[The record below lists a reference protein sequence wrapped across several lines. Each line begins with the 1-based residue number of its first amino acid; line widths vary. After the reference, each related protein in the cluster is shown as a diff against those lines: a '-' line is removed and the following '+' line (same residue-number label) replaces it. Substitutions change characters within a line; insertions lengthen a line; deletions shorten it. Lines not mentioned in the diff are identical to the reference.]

1 MMKKILLFVLVSAY
15 SFAQD
20 TVEYNFPKIKS
31 GISIPV
37 VIPMAEINRL
47 INQSINGIIYED
59 KSYTDNNNDQFKTR
73 VEKNGNI
80 VIQGLTNNRIMISV
94 PLKIWAEKGYGTL
107 GYYAY
112 QSTNFSVVMN
122 FISNISFN
130 NNWTLNTA
138 TTTAGFVWK
147 EKPVLDYGKV
157 KIPISS
163 LIESTLTK
171 QQQKFTGVI
180 DQQVK
185 EKMNMQP
192 YLVMAWNQ
200 FVNPINISEV
210 YHTWLK
216 ISPQSLSA
224 TPLKVYANQISATLG
239 VDLYSETF
247 TGNRPAAGATVTTVP
262 GFVTK
267 PAIDNVFKLQTTAN
281 IPFTEA
287 TKLAEQQFLHKEFTF
302 REGKSKIV
310 IESIKVYGKDEK
322 VVIEAE
328 TSGTVNGT
336 SVITGTPT
344 YDPVKKK
351 IVFTDTKFN
360 LKTSNVFQKTLVF
373 LFKGKIIN
381 MIEKEYGIPTLEM
394 EKSSRKSIEESLN
407 KEYYKGLF
415 IKGKVIDFRPSDFVV
430 GNSSITAII
439 DTKANAQLMISGLSF

>member
-1 MMKKILLFVLVSAY
+1 MMKKVFLFLLVSAY
-15 SFAQD
+15 GFAQD
-20 TVEYNFPKIKS
+20 TVDYNFPKIKS

-47 INQSINGIIYED
+47 INQSINGVIYED

-107 GYYAY
+107 GYYTY

-122 FISNISFN
+122 FISNVSFN
-130 NNWTLNTA
+130 NNWTLNTQ

-147 EKPVLDYGKV
+147 EKPVLDYGRV

-185 EKMNMQP
+185 DKMNMQP

-200 FVNPINISEV
+200 FVNPINISEE

-216 ISPQSLSA
+216 VSPQSLSA

-247 TGNRPAAGATVTTVP
+247 TGNPPKAGATVSTVP
-262 GFVTK
+262 SFVTK
-267 PAIDNVFKLQTTAN
+267 PTIDNIFMLQTTAN

-310 IESIKVYGKDEK
+310 IDGIKVYGKDEK
-322 VVIEAE
+322 VVIEAQ
-328 TSGTVNGT
+328 TSGTINGT
-336 SVITGTPT
+336 SIITGTPA
-344 YDPVKKK
+344 YDPVKRK
-351 IVFTDTKFN
+351 
-360 LKTSNVFQKTLVF
+360 LYLR
-373 LFKGKIIN
+373 
-381 MIEKEYGIPTLEM
+381 IPN
-394 EKSSRKSIEESLN
+394 SI
-407 KEYYKGLF
+407 
-415 IKGKVIDFRPSDFVV
+415 
-430 GNSSITAII
+430 
-439 DTKANAQLMISGLSF
+439 